1 MPSRD
6 SESETEQSDRERT
19 ELPIE
24 RGFPIERI
32 NEIAE
37 KESRAKM
44 YYRPIYT
51 MHKWWARRLGCVFR
65 AISLYTLLDDPEKV
79 SVNDPGQENETLADF
94 DYGETD
100 VADLLGQVDMTD
112 PESLWELYPK
122 DVTVEEKKVLDPF
135 MGGGTSLVEASRFG
149 AEVVGNDLNP
159 VAWFVTKK
167 ELEAGQTDLDE
178 LESAFEEV
186 RDDVADEITQYY
198 KTPCPN
204 GDHDAD
210 VMYNFWVKEL
220 DCVSCD
226 ATVPLYRDFRVA
238 AGRYDNDDKYNVLC
252 PACEEVVL
260 VDDWQSECDCS
271 ECGHEFTPKEG
282 HIDYGDYICPDCGQ
296 KYPVTD
302 TIEEQGGF
310 DIRLYAVEY
319 YCPHCDEQGCERSE
333 VKGYKTAEEADKELF
348 EEAKQEWEES
358 DELRQYVPDKPIRP
372 GWKTDATQFDGS
384 MGGNGNLPSHGY
396 EKWTDMY
403 NERQL
408 LCLSKLLRASENAA
422 QDDVKEYLYLAIS
435 DSLRTNCMMTSYDST
450 RNGVDHIFRSNSF
463 EPPLYPAENNIWGTK
478 YGRGTFT
485 ASFDMVKAGVEYGRN
500 PTERVVE
507 DGETRETAPFRQPVG
522 ENATVTQGDSRL
534 IDAENE
540 YDLVITDPPYYN
552 NVLYSELSDFFYVWL
567 KEVLEDDYDCFET
580 EHTPRAESIV
590 VNPASDKEIDDF
602 ESELKQAFSTVRRAL
617 KDDGALTFT
626 YHHSDS
632 ESWGELL
639 EALCEVGFTVT
650 ATYPVS
656 ADLTKFLEGESV
668 SFDIVVVARPA
679 ENRTAISWNDL
690 RRNIYDTARETRKK
704 LEENRDLSLG
714 DIGVIEMGECF
725 REYSKHHGKVQHDGE
740 ILDAKDVV
748 EKIYGIIQEAS
759 DEGIEDVFVD
769 LLKTPDPSYDDVN
782 KLCRGTSATPE
793 ELEEMRLYTQDDG
806 FELGTWDNDA
816 RKAYI
821 QERVNGEGG
830 DHLTNLDK
838 LQFLRYRYQEGKT
851 VGNYVEKW
859 TTGQDIRDLASRL
872 AAATDDDTYERV
884 LGNRDLT
891 NY

>member
-1 MPSRD
+1 MSDDIPA
-6 SESETEQSDRERT
+6 SESEQSDAQRR

-24 RGFPIERI
+24 RGFPIERV

-65 AISLYTLLDDPEKV
+65 AISLYTLLDDPEEV
-79 SVNDPGQENETLADF
+79 SVDDPGQENETLADF
-94 DYGETD
+94 DYEGAD
-100 VADLLGQVDMTD
+100 VADLLEQVDMTD
-112 PESLWELYPK
+112 PESLWDLYPK
-122 DVTVEEKKVLDPF
+122 DVTVEGKKVLDPF

-167 ELEAGQTDLDE
+167 ELEAGRTDVAD
-178 LESAFEEV
+178 LEAAFEEV
-186 RDDVADEITQYY
+186 RDDVADDITQYY
-198 KTPCPN
+198 RTPCPN
-204 GDHDAD
+204 GDHEAD

-226 ATVPLYRDFRVA
+226 STVPLYRDFRVA
-238 AGRYDNDDKYNVLC
+238 AGRYENDDKYNVLC

-260 VDDWQSECDCS
+260 VDDWQSESDCS
-271 ECGHEFTPKEG
+271 ECGHEFTAKEG

-319 YCPHCDEQGCERSE
+319 YCPHCDEQGCEKSE
-333 VKGYKTAEEADKELF
+333 VKGYKSAAEADKELF
-348 EEAKQEWEES
+348 EEAKQEWENS
-358 DELRQYVPDKPIRP
+358 DELRQYVPDKPIRS
-372 GWKTDATQFDGS
+372 GWSTDANQFDGS
-384 MGGNGNLPSHGY
+384 MSGNGNLPRHGY
-396 EKWTDMY
+396 ETWTDLY

-408 LCLSKLLRASENAA
+408 LALSKLAKSIDKLESTNI
-422 QDDVKEYLYLAIS
+422 KEYLLTALS
-435 DSLRTNCMMTSYDST
+435 DSLRTNCMMVTYDGGY
-450 RNGVDHIFRSNSF
+450 NKIDHIFRINRLN
-463 EPPLYPAENNIWGTK
+463 PPLYPVENNVWGTK
-478 YGRGTFT
+478 FGRGTFT
-485 ASFDMVKAGVEYGRN
+485 SSFDIVKSGVEYAKS
-500 PTERVVE
+500 PTERYVE
-507 DGETRETAPFRQPVG
+507 DGETSKTAEFSKSIGDSSTIR
-522 ENATVTQGDSRL
+522 QGDVRNL
-534 IDAENE
+534 DERDE

-552 NVLYSELSDFFYVWL
+552 NVLYSELSDYFYVWL
-567 KEVLEDDYDCFET
+567 KPVLENQYDCFEP
-580 EHTPRAESIV
+580 EHSPRSESIV
-590 VNPASDKEIDDF
+590 VNPASDKDVDDF
-602 ESELKQAFSTVRRAL
+602 ESELKQAFSAVRRAL
-617 KDDGALTFT
+617 KENGVLTFT

-656 ADLTKFLEGESV
+656 ADLSKFLEGESV

-679 ENRTAISWNDL
+679 ENRTPISWNDL
-690 RRNIYDTARETRKK
+690 RRNIYETARETRTK

-748 EKIYGIIQEAS
+748 DKIYGIIQEAS

-769 LLKTPDPSYDDVN
+769 LLGTDDPSYDDVN
-782 KLCRGTSATPE
+782 KLCRGTSAAPE
-793 ELEEMRLYTQDDG
+793 ELAELRLYTQDDG
-806 FELGTWDNDA
+806 FQLGTWDNEA
-816 RKAYI
+816 RRAYI
-821 QERVNGEGG
+821 EERVNGEGG

-838 LQFLRYRYQEGKT
+838 IQFLRYRYEEGKK
-851 VGNYVEKW
+851 VGNYLDKW
-859 TTGQDIRDLASRL
+859 TTGQDLRDLAGRL
-872 AAATDDDTYERV
+872 ADATDDDAYRRV
-884 LGNRDLT
+884 LGNRDLS